1 MRGRGWGEIRRR
13 ENSKEK
19 EKEISEMYRLM
30 GYKENYERT
39 ISRNGGNNVA
49 KHASFG
55 TKIKSAIAAAHH
67 CARYTRAMVR
77 SCKPSLWKK

>member
-49 KHASFG
+49 KHASFE